1 MTLCPGSS
9 LNSIISTP
17 RFCPVPKAKQE
28 RLGMAKLIRICS
40 PRHIKIFTIRS
51 SDRAS
56 ETTISYHPLTSS
68 LLSRYGGNF
77 SIISKSRKRFMPS
90 QKLVFGELSEVDTT
104 VREIMETTK
113 SASGRR
119 DINSS
124 DFGTYAEREAS
135 F

>member
-1 MTLCPGSS
+1 
-9 LNSIISTP
+9 
-17 RFCPVPKAKQE
+17 
-28 RLGMAKLIRICS
+28 
-40 PRHIKIFTIRS
+40 
-51 SDRAS
+51 
-56 ETTISYHPLTSS
+56 
-68 LLSRYGGNF
+68 
-77 SIISKSRKRFMPS
+77 MPS